1 MNRLFH
7 LKSTSLVIFSILSVL
22 FSSTYPANA
31 GTADAKVKAA
41 LDKAGLQYQVTAD
54 GDFKVLINIDGK
66 RTQQVVVLSNTE
78 KINGTRM
85 EIREIF
91 SFAYKGSG
99 TLPVDIANK
108 MMKDSRTKKIG
119 AWELVSVNNGATIV
133 AAFDA
138 KIPAD
143 ADAESLVKV
152 IQFVAVSTDIM
163 EKEVT
168 NKDDF

>member
-1 MNRLFH
+1 MNHSFH
-7 LKSTSLVIFSILSVL
+7 LKSISLVIISILSVL
-22 FSSTYPANA
+22 FSPIDPAHA

-41 LDKAGLQYQVTAD
+41 LDKAGLQYQVTGD

-66 RTQQVVVLSNTE
+66 RTQQVVVFSNIE
-78 KINGTRM
+78 KINGTPM

-99 TLPVDIANK
+99 TLSADIANK

-143 ADAESLVKV
+143 TNAESLVSV
-152 IQFVAVSTDIM
+152 IQFVAISADLM